1 MEHKSVLIIQVG
13 SAPEPLRQAH
23 GDIPLWFC
31 ELLGY
36 LPEEV
41 DIVRVFEGETLPAP
55 DASRV
60 AIITGSWAMV
70 SDRLPWSEKTA
81 EWIRDA
87 MAIQMPLFGVCYGH
101 QLMAWALG
109 GDVEYH
115 PQGREAGT
123 QTVYLN
129 AAAANDPL
137 LSHLTEPFP
146 AHLTHRQTVTRLP
159 EGASVLASSAHDN
172 HQIVRYGP
180 RAVSVQFHPEMTPEI
195 ATDLLRLNRANIEK
209 EGTDADRLV
218 AGVLPAPDAAEI
230 LRRFVQ
236 DVTGYSKVRRS
247 IHAAQ

>member
-1 MEHKSVLIIQVG
+1 MDQKPLIIIQVG
-13 SAPEPLRQAH
+13 TAPEPLREAH
-23 GDIPLWFC
+23 GDIPHWFC
-31 ELLGY
+31 QAIGCSSD
-36 LPEEV
+36 EV
-41 DIVRVFEGETLPAP
+41 DVVRVFEGETLPRP
-55 DASRV
+55 DARRA

-87 MAIQMPLFGVCYGH
+87 VAIEMSLFGVCYGH

-109 GDVEYH
+109 GNVEYH

-123 QTVYLN
+123 KTVRLN

-137 LSHLTEPFP
+137 LSHLPETFP

-159 EGASVLASSAHDN
+159 QGAAVLASSLHDN

-180 RAVSVQFHPEMTPEI
+180 HAVSVQFHPEMTPEI
-195 ATDLLRLNRANIEK
+195 ASDLLRLNRANIEK
-209 EGTDADRLV
+209 EGIDADSLV
-218 AGVLPAPDAAEI
+218 AGVLPAPGAAEI

-236 DVTGYSKVRRS
+236 TFTDRNQAARS
-247 IHAAQ
+247 TNVSQ

>member
-1 MEHKSVLIIQVG
+1 MEQKSLIIIQVG
-13 SAPEPLRQAH
+13 TAPQSLRDLH
-23 GDIPLWFC
+23 GDLPHWFC
-31 ELLGY
+31 QAIGVS
-36 LPEEV
+36 PADV
-41 DIVRVFEGETLPAP
+41 DVVRVFEDETLPPP
-55 DASRV
+55 DARRA

-87 MAIQMPLFGVCYGH
+87 VAIEMPLFGVCYGH

-115 PQGREAGT
+115 PKGREAGT

-137 LSHLTEPFP
+137 LSHLSETFP

-159 EGASVLASSAHDN
+159 EGASVLASSLHDN

-195 ATDLLRLNRANIEK
+195 ATDLLRLNRTTIEK
-209 EGTDADRLV
+209 EGIDADSLV
-218 AGVLPAPDAAEI
+218 AGVLPAPGAAEI

-236 DVTGYSKVRRS
+236 DVTARNQ
-247 IHAAQ
+247 AALSPDVAQ